1 MLIYNSIVSKNIML
15 SYFRFYY
22 RFAFLLGIMYKNM
35 EIYSYIDHNHD
46 TSKIQVEPGIQK
58 AFPTLSSPSAFL
70 SSEILRVNE
79 ADARALVGG
88 SMPRGLQCRLH
99 DRGHQQGLLMGSTT
113 FKMY

>member
-1 MLIYNSIVSKNIML
+1 
-15 SYFRFYY
+15 
-22 RFAFLLGIMYKNM
+22 M

-79 ADARALVGG
+79 AEAVGMVGG
-88 SMPRGLQCRLH
+88 SIPRGIQCRLR
-99 DRGHQQGLLMGSTT
+99 DRGHGRG
-113 FKMY
+113 